1 MLRKLL
7 LATVLLAGCHTK
19 PDMPRAAKRLS
30 IGRMNPMVII
40 GNSAAYSRI
49 VHKGKTRPH

>member
-1 MLRKLL
+1 MFRKLL
-7 LATVLLAGCHTK
+7 LATVLLAGCHQK

-30 IGRMNPMVII
+30 IGRVNPMVII

-49 VHKGKTRPH
+49 VHEGGAGPR